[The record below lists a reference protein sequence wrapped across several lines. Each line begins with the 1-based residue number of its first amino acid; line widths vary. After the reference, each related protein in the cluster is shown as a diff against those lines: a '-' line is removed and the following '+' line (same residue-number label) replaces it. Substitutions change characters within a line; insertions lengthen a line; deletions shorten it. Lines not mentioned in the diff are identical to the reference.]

1 MALIFVLECK
11 ARKRKKEKKKK
22 KKANGELLSTPCKQ
36 GTQLTMQLFLAI

>member
-1 MALIFVLECK
+1 MALIVVLECK
-11 ARKRKKEKKKK
+11 ARKRKKEKK